1 MALQYVAIIIVTFP
15 TIAIIKFD
23 KTVPGI
29 RAWEVHKKNVDSVI
43 ITGCLLIAVSINDR
57 GSISRDQSNEL
68 LIYRRMCRGESFL
81 YRVSS
86 AYYIYLR
93 IDRDLSV
100 GQKE

>member
-1 MALQYVAIIIVTFP
+1 MPA
-15 TIAIIKFD
+15 IAIIKFD

-43 ITGCLLIAVSINDR
+43 ITGFLLIAVSINDR

-68 LIYRRMCRGESFL
+68 LIYRRMSWGVIPLQSVFCL
-81 YRVSS
+81 L
-86 AYYIYLR
+86 YIYLR